1 MLDNSPLSMPA
12 FSHISSHALLPALLE
27 ITPHTQLALKS
38 FFWQLQFSKVSQFKY
53 KDHFQ
58 LPVKAMALIE
68 ENQFVV
74 ISMLEPLS

>member
-1 MLDNSPLSMPA
+1 MLDNSPFIYACLFP
-12 FSHISSHALLPALLE
+12 SHLTTLLPALLE